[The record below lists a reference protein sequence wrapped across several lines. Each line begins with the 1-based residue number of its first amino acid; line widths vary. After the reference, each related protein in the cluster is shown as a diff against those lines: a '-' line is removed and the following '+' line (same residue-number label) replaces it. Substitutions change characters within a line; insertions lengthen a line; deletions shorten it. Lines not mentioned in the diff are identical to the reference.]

1 MISSTYPFPTHR
13 VSKFV
18 DDTFYNFVL
27 VTCDI
32 RNRPISPDRFNPTRK
47 EFCARYY
54 RNSKSRLWIFLIF
67 KLAFLWV
74 VILFY
79 ELLVSD
85 FLWSHINMVYQSI
98 LHTQHVIIFSLLI
111 PPPLNICCYYFG
123 MLWKTSVHDDIVC
136 QIKWYMYIYECQVF
150 LWIQWWWWLYEP
162 LTSEV
167 GWLTKLLTVRPCI
180 WSIMYIVSD
189 LTAWKWSKKV
199 HHHNERKDITSTCSL
214 SY

>member
-1 MISSTYPFPTHR
+1 MSSY
-13 VSKFV
+13 
-18 DDTFYNFVL
+18 FVL
-27 VTCDI
+27 WTV
-32 RNRPISPDRFNPTRK
+32 S
-47 EFCARYY
+47 
-54 RNSKSRLWIFLIF
+54 LW
-67 KLAFLWV
+67 
-74 VILFY
+74 
-79 ELLVSD
+79 LLVKSYQYGIP
-85 FLWSHINMVYQSI
+85 INPPYTTRY
-98 LHTQHVIIFSLLI
+98 HFFSSY